1 MNEAFG
7 EHFRVEL
14 LEHVFVFDVFE
25 HDHHLIQRVLQ
36 FSLAIER
43 KTAYKWGREGWG
55 WGREGCATEIVGEKS
70 PLRGF

>member
-1 MNEAFG
+1 MDEAFG

-14 LEHVFVFDVFE
+14 LEHVFVFDVLE

-36 FSLAIER
+36 FSLIVEK
-43 KTAYKWGREGWG
+43 KTAYKWEGERGRI
-55 WGREGCATEIVGEKS
+55 TEIGGDKS

>member
-25 HDHHLIQRVLQ
+25 HDHHLIQRILQ

-43 KTAYKWGREGWG
+43 KTAYKWGREK
-55 WGREGCATEIVGEKS
+55 GCATEIVGEKS